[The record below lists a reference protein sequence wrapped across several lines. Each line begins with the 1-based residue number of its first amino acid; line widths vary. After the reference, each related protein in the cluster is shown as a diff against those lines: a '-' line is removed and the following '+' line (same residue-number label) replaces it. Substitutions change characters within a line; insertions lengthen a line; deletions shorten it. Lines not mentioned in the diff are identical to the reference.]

1 MTLEIDSFADDFDP
15 RFKVFHELMAKKVRD
30 ILLVSTPYDAWIME
44 EDCRLS
50 ERIIHE
56 YRGLNLSHPP
66 RFTWVST
73 AEEAFAALDEK
84 KFDLVITM
92 LHLADMD
99 ASVLG
104 QQIKKKEPALPVIL
118 LSHSSIL
125 PDAQN
130 CSLDFVRPDGIDRT
144 FVWSGDTD
152 ILVALVKSSEDA
164 MNVEHDTEYA
174 GIRVILFVE
183 DSPLYISTLLPVL
196 YREVVS
202 QTQAVL
208 EEGLNEEHRLLTM
221 RARPKILVARDYE
234 EAIHLFEKFEPYVL
248 GVISDVRFP
257 RKGKFDHEAGVAFL
271 SKIKQERFDIPLLL
285 ASSEPSNADNAAKIS
300 ARFVDKNSPT
310 LLSEVHSFFMDYL
323 GFGDFIFRK
332 PDGREI
338 ARASNMRYLEK
349 LMQDIPEDAFRYHC
363 SRNDFSRWFFA
374 RTEIV
379 LASKVRPIRDDDFE
393 SVESHRQYLISLIHA
408 RRRRRQQGVVV
419 NFEAG
424 DFDLDTGF
432 FKIGKGSLGGKAR
445 GLAFVSNLLQRLPE
459 IHKKFKGINLIIPQT
474 LVVTT
479 DGFDA
484 FVEENDLKGLAKSD
498 DPDDIIADAF
508 HKATFPQWIA
518 DDLKIYL
525 DKILWLSVLPVCWKT
540 LNFGPMPAYIVPIC
554 FPTIMRISK
563 YD

>member
-1 MTLEIDSFADDFDP
+1 
-15 RFKVFHELMAKKVRD
+15 
-30 ILLVSTPYDAWIME
+30 ME

-363 SRNDFSRWFFA
+363 SRNDFS
-374 RTEIV
+374 
-379 LASKVRPIRDDDFE
+379 
-393 SVESHRQYLISLIHA
+393 
-408 RRRRRQQGVVV
+408 
-419 NFEAG
+419 
-424 DFDLDTGF
+424 
-432 FKIGKGSLGGKAR
+432 
-445 GLAFVSNLLQRLPE
+445 
-459 IHKKFKGINLIIPQT
+459 
-474 LVVTT
+474 
-479 DGFDA
+479 
-484 FVEENDLKGLAKSD
+484 
-498 DPDDIIADAF
+498 
-508 HKATFPQWIA
+508 
-518 DDLKIYL
+518 
-525 DKILWLSVLPVCWKT
+525 
-540 LNFGPMPAYIVPIC
+540 
-554 FPTIMRISK
+554 
-563 YD
+563 